1 MFSIGFSSL
10 GVLFLF
16 SLSTFFVHNFTTGVG
31 ARVWG
36 TLVSFFSLYSIKK
49 QISTNQ
55 NCMPFSWSFVVKVT
69 KIKRNVT
76 KMPLTLE
83 VRLFVNTF
91 SLHFSSMNFKFIF
104 QNFNDKNLSNIIQV
118 PIENYKIIY
127 KCFFRCSYPY
137 LTIRLLRGSIGPRG
151 LCTSGPVYFAN

>member
-1 MFSIGFSSL
+1 MFSIGFNSL

-16 SLSTFFVHNFTTGVG
+16 SLSTFFVHNFATGVR

-69 KIKRNVT
+69 K
-76 KMPLTLE
+76 MPLTLE
-83 VRLFVNTF
+83 VRLFLVNTF

>member
-1 MFSIGFSSL
+1 MFSVGFSSL

-16 SLSTFFVHNFTTGVG
+16 SLSTFFVHNFATGVR

-69 KIKRNVT
+69 K
-76 KMPLTLE
+76 MPLTLE
-83 VRLFVNTF
+83 VRLFLVNTF

>member
-1 MFSIGFSSL
+1 MFSVGFSSL

-16 SLSTFFVHNFTTGVG
+16 SLSTFFVHNFATGVR

>member
-16 SLSTFFVHNFTTGVG
+16 SLSTFFVHNFATGVR

-69 KIKRNVT
+69 K
-76 KMPLTLE
+76 MPLTLE
-83 VRLFVNTF
+83 VRLFLVNTF

>member
-1 MFSIGFSSL
+1 MFSIGFNSL

-16 SLSTFFVHNFTTGVG
+16 SLSTFFVHNFATGVR

-69 KIKRNVT
+69 K
-76 KMPLTLE
+76 MPSTLE
-83 VRLFVNTF
+83 VRLFLVNTF